1 MHHYLY
7 LIVLISS
14 IFVPFI
20 FTFHKRLKFHHHFKF
35 LAFGLILMLF
45 IFIPWDIWFTEMGI
59 WGFNEYYIS
68 GVYFFNLPLEECLF
82 FICIPFCCIFT
93 YHVVWTLSVDKS
105 FKSMKNT
112 SFILS
117 IILFFAGVFWMDKLY
132 TFYTFIGL
140 SIVLLIA
147 PFIINMKIFFKAF
160 FILLIPFFIVN
171 GLLTGS
177 FIENQIVWYNDNHNL
192 GIRLFTIPIEDV
204 FYNCFML
211 LLVMIGYQKT
221 LKLKEI
227 SG

>member
-7 LIVLISS
+7 LIILISS

-68 GVYFFNLPLEECLF
+68 GLYFFNLPLEECLF

-227 SG
+227 SA

>member
-7 LIVLISS
+7 LIILISS

-45 IFIPWDIWFTEMGI
+45 IFIPWDIWFTEIGI

-140 SIVLLIA
+140 SIVLLVA
-147 PFIINMKIFFKAF
+147 PFIVNMKIFFKAF

>member
-7 LIVLISS
+7 LIILISS

-147 PFIINMKIFFKAF
+147 PFIVNMKIFFKAF

-227 SG
+227 SA

>member
-7 LIVLISS
+7 LIILASS

-20 FTFHKRLKFHHHFKF
+20 FTFHKRLSFHHHFKS
-35 LAFGLILMLF
+35 LSFGLILMLS
-45 IFIPWDIWFTEMGI
+45 IFIPWDIWFTENGI

-68 GVYFFNLPLEECLF
+68 GIYLLNLPLEECLF

-93 YHVVWTLSVDKS
+93 YHVVWTLSNDKS
-105 FKSMKNT
+105 FNPMKNV

-117 IILFFAGVFWMDKLY
+117 IILFSCGIFWMDKLY

-140 SIVLLIA
+140 SIMLLIA
-147 PFIINMKIFFKAF
+147 PFTVNMKIFFKAF
-160 FILLIPFFIVN
+160 VILLVPFFIVN

-177 FIENQIVWYNDNHNL
+177 FIENQVVWYNDNHNL
-192 GIRLFTIPIEDV
+192 GIRLFTIPVEDI

-221 LKLKEI
+221 LSIKKVTF
-227 SG
+227 

>member
-1 MHHYLY
+1 
-7 LIVLISS
+7 
-14 IFVPFI
+14 
-20 FTFHKRLKFHHHFKF
+20 
-35 LAFGLILMLF
+35 MLF

-82 FICIPFCCIFT
+82 FIFIPFCCIFT

-112 SFILS
+112 SFTLS

-147 PFIINMKIFFKAF
+147 PFIVNMKIFFKAF

-227 SG
+227 SA

>member
-7 LIVLISS
+7 LIILVSS

-20 FTFHKRLKFHHHFKF
+20 FTFHKRLSFHHHFKS
-35 LAFGLILMLF
+35 LAFGLILMLS
-45 IFIPWDIWFTEMGI
+45 IFIPWDIWFTENGI

-68 GVYFFNLPLEECLF
+68 GIYLLNLPLEECLF

-93 YHVVWTLSVDKS
+93 YHVVWTLSNDKS
-105 FKSMKNT
+105 FNPMKNV

-117 IILFFAGVFWMDKLY
+117 IILFSCGIFWMDKLY

-140 SIVLLIA
+140 SIMLLIA
-147 PFIINMKIFFKAF
+147 PFT
-160 FILLIPFFIVN
+160 VN
-171 GLLTGS
+171 
-177 FIENQIVWYNDNHNL
+177 QVVWYNDNHNL
-192 GIRLFTIPIEDV
+192 GIRLFTIPVEDI

-221 LKLKEI
+221 LSIKKVTF
-227 SG
+227 

>member
-7 LIVLISS
+7 LIILISS

-59 WGFNEYYIS
+59 WGLMSIIFLDYT
-68 GVYFFNLPLEECLF
+68 FNLPLEECLF

-117 IILFFAGVFWMDKLY
+117 IILFFW
-132 TFYTFIGL
+132 
-140 SIVLLIA
+140 SILD
-147 PFIINMKIFFKAF
+147 
-160 FILLIPFFIVN
+160 
-171 GLLTGS
+171 G
-177 FIENQIVWYNDNHNL
+177 
-192 GIRLFTIPIEDV
+192 
-204 FYNCFML
+204 
-211 LLVMIGYQKT
+211 
-221 LKLKEI
+221 
-227 SG
+227 

>member
-7 LIVLISS
+7 LIILISS

-45 IFIPWDIWFTEMGI
+45 IFIPWDIWFTEIGI

-147 PFIINMKIFFKAF
+147 PFIVNMKIFFKAF

>member
-7 LIVLISS
+7 LIILASS

-20 FTFHKRLKFHHHFKF
+20 FTFHKRLSFHYHFKS
-35 LAFGLILMLF
+35 LAFGLILMLS
-45 IFIPWDIWFTEMGI
+45 IFIPWDIWFTENGI

-68 GVYFFNLPLEECLF
+68 GIYLLNLPLEECLF

-93 YHVVWTLSVDKS
+93 YHVVWTLSNDKS
-105 FKSMKNT
+105 FTPMKNV

-117 IILFFAGVFWMDKLY
+117 IILFGCGIFWMDKLY

-140 SIVLLIA
+140 SIMLLIA
-147 PFIINMKIFFKAF
+147 PFTVNMKIFFKAF
-160 FILLIPFFIVN
+160 VILLVPFFIVN
-171 GLLTGS
+171 GLLTGA
-177 FIENQIVWYNDNHNL
+177 FIENQVVWYNDNHNL
-192 GIRLFTIPIEDV
+192 GIRLFTIPVEDI

-221 LKLKEI
+221 LSIKKVTF
-227 SG
+227 

>member
-1 MHHYLY
+1 MHRYLY
-7 LIVLISS
+7 LIILISS

-82 FICIPFCCIFT
+82 FIFIPFCCIFT

-112 SFILS
+112 SFTLS

-147 PFIINMKIFFKAF
+147 PFIVNMKIFFKAF

-192 GIRLFTIPIEDV
+192 GLRLFTIPIEDV

-227 SG
+227 SA

>member
-7 LIVLISS
+7 LIILVSS

-20 FTFHKRLKFHHHFKF
+20 FTFHKRLSFHHHFKS
-35 LAFGLILMLF
+35 LAFGLILMLS
-45 IFIPWDIWFTEMGI
+45 IFIPWDIWFTENGI

-68 GVYFFNLPLEECLF
+68 GIYLLNLPLEECLF

-93 YHVVWTLSVDKS
+93 YHVVWTLSNDKS
-105 FKSMKNT
+105 FNPMKNV

-117 IILFFAGVFWMDKLY
+117 IILFSCGIFWMDKLY

-140 SIVLLIA
+140 SIMLLIA
-147 PFIINMKIFFKAF
+147 PFTVNMKIFFKAF
-160 FILLIPFFIVN
+160 VILLVPFFIVN
-171 GLLTGS
+171 GFLTGS
-177 FIENQIVWYNDNHNL
+177 FIENQVVWYNDNHNL
-192 GIRLFTIPIEDV
+192 GIRLFTIPVEDI

-221 LKLKEI
+221 LSIKKVTF
-227 SG
+227 

>member
-7 LIVLISS
+7 LIILISS

-147 PFIINMKIFFKAF
+147 PFIVNMKIFFKAF

>member
-7 LIVLISS
+7 LIILISS

-68 GVYFFNLPLEECLF
+68 GLYFLNLPLEECLF

-147 PFIINMKIFFKAF
+147 PFIVNMKIFFKAF

-227 SG
+227 SA

>member
-7 LIVLISS
+7 LIILASS

-20 FTFHKRLKFHHHFKF
+20 FTFHKRLSFHHHFKS
-35 LAFGLILMLF
+35 LDFGLILMLS
-45 IFIPWDIWFTEMGI
+45 IFIPWDIWFTENGI

-68 GVYFFNLPLEECLF
+68 GIYLLNLPLEECLF

-93 YHVVWTLSVDKS
+93 YHVVWTLSNDKS
-105 FKSMKNT
+105 FNPMKNV

-117 IILFFAGVFWMDKLY
+117 IILFSCGIFWMDKLY

-140 SIVLLIA
+140 SIMLLIA
-147 PFIINMKIFFKAF
+147 PFTVYMKIFFKAF
-160 FILLIPFFIVN
+160 VILLVPFFIVN

-177 FIENQIVWYNDNHNL
+177 FIENQVVWYNDNHNL
-192 GIRLFTIPIEDV
+192 GIRLFTIPVEDI

-221 LKLKEI
+221 LSIKKVTF
-227 SG
+227 

>member
-7 LIVLISS
+7 LIILISS

>member
-7 LIVLISS
+7 LIILISS

-45 IFIPWDIWFTEMGI
+45 IFIPWDIWFTEIGI

-68 GVYFFNLPLEECLF
+68 GLYFFNLPLEECLF

-132 TFYTFIGL
+132 TFYTFTGL

>member
-7 LIVLISS
+7 LIILISS

-68 GVYFFNLPLEECLF
+68 GLYFFNLPLEECLF

-147 PFIINMKIFFKAF
+147 PFIVNMKIFFKAF

-227 SG
+227 SA

>member
-7 LIVLISS
+7 LIILISS

-45 IFIPWDIWFTEMGI
+45 IFIPWDIWFTEIGI

>member
-7 LIVLISS
+7 LIILISS

-68 GVYFFNLPLEECLF
+68 GLYFFNLPLEECLF

-147 PFIINMKIFFKAF
+147 PFIVNMKIFFKAF